1 MRFKYSK
8 PINSWDVGMRKPV
21 MQICAQFMKPEYR
34 PKKTTSMQDMKWYGD
49 IFKFNLKAHRNAI
62 GLIRA
67 MGSKHFFKG
76 CYIGAEND

>member
-1 MRFKYSK
+1 MRFKYTK
-8 PINSWDVGMRKPV
+8 PINTWGVGMRKTV
-21 MQICAQFMKPEYR
+21 MQTCAQFMKPEYR
-34 PKKTTSMQDMKWYGD
+34 PKKTTSMEDMKWYGD

-67 MGSKHFFKG
+67 MGVKHFFKG